1 MTVFELVAHPN
12 VDNSIQ
18 SLVWCILAQTTNNN
32 DLYSLRDKCSQ
43 STYNS
48 SYNKTQIYNDKLQC
62 NCGKKT
68 IKST

>member
-1 MTVFELVAHPN
+1 MTVFELVAHLN

-18 SLVWCILAQTTNNN
+18 SLVWCNLAQTTNNN

-48 SYNKTQIYNDKLQC
+48 SYNTTQIYNDNC
-62 NCGKKT
+62 NVIAVKKP